1 VAMED
6 SSFGRLIGV
15 LAAPGK
21 TFRAIAARPTWAV
34 ALLVLMLV
42 SGAVWFLAG
51 QRIDYRDTITQSVR
65 QSGRNVTEAQLEPQI
80 EMMEKAG
87 SYIYGLSV
95 PAVVVFF
102 SLLAALLYWVAFK
115 LQGSD
120 MSYKSS
126 LSVNLHAAMPS
137 VVIASLLS
145 LPVILSKESLGY
157 DDIKTGTFLAS
168 NLGFLAPEESPA
180 WVAAA
185 LASLDFFALWSL
197 VLSII
202 GYREVARV
210 STKAAVVTV
219 LVIWLLFVGVRVGW
233 VALFGG

>member
-1 VAMED
+1 MAMED

-15 LAAPGK
+15 LVAPGK

-65 QSGRNVTEAQLEPQI
+65 HSGRNLTEAQLEPQI

-95 PAVVVFF
+95 PVVVAFF
-102 SLLAALLYWVAFK
+102 SLLAALIYWVAFK

-120 MSYKSS
+120 ISYKSS
-126 LSVNLHAAMPS
+126 LSVNLHAAVPP
-137 VVIASLLS
+137 VLVGSLLS
-145 LPVILSKESLGY
+145 LPIILSKETLGY
-157 DDIKTGTFLAS
+157 NDVKTGTLLAS
-168 NLGFLAPEESPA
+168 NLGFLAPEGSPA
-180 WVAAA
+180 WVTAA
-185 LASLDFFALWSL
+185 LSSLDFFALWSL
-197 VLSII
+197 VLAII
-202 GYREVARV
+202 GYRVVARV
-210 STKAAVVTV
+210 SPKAAAVTAV
-219 LVIWLLFVGVRVGW
+219 VIWLLFVGVRVGW
-233 VALFGG
+233 AALFGS

>member
-1 VAMED
+1 MAMED

-15 LAAPGK
+15 LISPGK
-21 TFRAIAARPTWAV
+21 TFRSLAERPTWAV

-51 QRIDYRDTITQSVR
+51 KRIDYRDTITQSVR
-65 QSGRNVTEAQLEPQI
+65 HSGRNVTEAQLEPQI
-80 EMMEKAG
+80 AMMEKGGA
-87 SYIYGLSV
+87 YIYGLSV
-95 PAVVVFF
+95 PVVVAFF
-102 SLLAALLYWVAFK
+102 ALLAALINWVAFK

-120 MSYKSS
+120 IDYKSS
-126 LSVNLHAAMPS
+126 LAVNLHAAVPQ

-157 DDIKTGTFLAS
+157 DDVKTGSLLAS
-168 NLGFLAPEESPA
+168 NLAFLAPEGSHA
-180 WVAAA
+180 WVTAA
-185 LASLDFFALWSL
+185 LASLDFFALWGL
-197 VLSII
+197 VLSVI
-202 GYREVARV
+202 GYRAAARV

-219 LVIWLLFVGVRVGW
+219 LVVWLLFVGIRVGW

>member
-1 VAMED
+1 MAMED

-15 LAAPGK
+15 LTSPGK
-21 TFRAIAARPTWAV
+21 TFRSIAERPTWAV
-34 ALLVLMLV
+34 ALLVLMFV

-51 QRIDYRDTITQSVR
+51 TRIDYRDTITQSVR
-65 QSGRNVTEAQLEPQI
+65 QSGRDVTEAQLEPQI

-95 PAVVVFF
+95 PAVVAFF

-120 MSYKSS
+120 ISYKSS
-126 LSVNLHAAMPS
+126 LAVNLHAAMPS
-137 VVIASLLS
+137 VLIASLLS
-145 LPVILSKESLGY
+145 VPVILSKGTLGY
-157 DDIKTGTFLAS
+157 NDVKTGTLLAS
-168 NLGFLAPEESPA
+168 NLGFLAPEDSPA

-202 GYREVARV
+202 GYGLAARV
-210 STKAAVVTV
+210 SKQAAAVTV
-219 LVIWLLFVGVRVGW
+219 IVIWLIFVGVRVGW
-233 VALFGG
+233 AALFGG

>member
-1 VAMED
+1 MAMED
-6 SSFGRLIGV
+6 SGFGRLIGV
-15 LAAPGK
+15 LVAPGK

-87 SYIYGLSV
+87 AYIYGLSV
-95 PAVVVFF
+95 PVVVVFF

-120 MSYKSS
+120 ISYKSS
-126 LSVNLHAAMPS
+126 LSVNLHAAVPS

-157 DDIKTGTFLAS
+157 DDIKTGTLLAS
-168 NLGFLAPEESPA
+168 NLGFLAPEGSRA

-185 LASLDFFALWSL
+185 LASLDFFALWGL

-233 VALFGG
+233 IALFGG